1 MEDVLKKNNVW
12 QCYPTGSV
20 PFIII
25 TFIYL
30 CLLQFAGIIL
40 AFQTCKVNIKALND
54 SKSVTVL
61 IYISSIVLVIMALV
75 QFILRNYINIQMA
88 VFSGGVI
95 IMATLFLVLIFTP
108 NVSENE
114 GRFYSYH
121 NTYHASKY
129 PHLSHCALYF
139 IQPYIHFKGGGMCI
153 CICLQMVNLYRDPS
167 GEMIFSVSVTTF
179 TKQSTH
185 TNNLTMSTRV
195 FDQTNVDN
203 INSIAD

>member
-12 QCYPTGSV
+12 QCYPRSV

-25 TFIYL
+25 DIITFICL

-40 AFQTCKVNIKALND
+40 AFQTRKVNIKALND

-95 IMATLFLVLIFTP
+95 LLATLFLVFIFTP
-108 NVSENE
+108 NVSKND
-114 GRFYSYH
+114 GWFKAIMMHITHQNNHVKCY
-121 NTYHASKY
+121 
-129 PHLSHCALYF
+129 LY
-139 IQPYIHFKGGGMCI
+139 ILCI
-153 CICLQMVNLYRDPS
+153 I
-167 GEMIFSVSVTTF
+167 T
-179 TKQSTH
+179 
-185 TNNLTMSTRV
+185 
-195 FDQTNVDN
+195 
-203 INSIAD
+203 

>member
-25 TFIYL
+25 DIITFIYL

-40 AFQTCKVNIKALND
+40 AFQTRKVNIKALND

-95 IMATLFLVLIFTP
+95 ILATLFLVLIFTP
-108 NVSENE
+108 NVSEND
-114 GRFYSYH
+114 GWFHSHHDAYY
-121 NTYHASKY
+121 TSK
-129 PHLSHCALYF
+129 
-139 IQPYIHFKGGGMCI
+139 
-153 CICLQMVNLYRDPS
+153 
-167 GEMIFSVSVTTF
+167 
-179 TKQSTH
+179 
-185 TNNLTMSTRV
+185 
-195 FDQTNVDN
+195 
-203 INSIAD
+203 